1 MQIELER
8 TTKLELE
15 KWIMVEE
22 SIMKQKS
29 RVQWLNLGDFNTVF
43 YHACMKNRQA
53 RNNIGRLTDSNG
65 DIMQSPEEVKAE
77 ILNFDRGLLGSSAT
91 QLPMINY
98 DIMKNGNV
106 LNMSQQLQLI
116 RPVSREEVKQALLGI
131 NDNKAPGCDGYNSYF
146 FKKTWHIVGEEI
158 TAAVQDFFEN
168 ADMCKAINCTT
179 ITLIPKIQNPTN
191 IRDFRPISCCTVL
204 YKLISKVIT
213 TRMQG
218 VMDRLVDNCQAVFVP
233 RRLITDNILMSHELV
248 KGYRRKSISPRCMLK
263 IDMQTTYDSVEWSY
277 IEQVLRSLNFP
288 EIFRD
293 VQSVQI
299 LHQHFQKF
307 SVASG
312 VVANPNKSCIYF
324 GGVNQL
330 TQQQIM
336 DILGYKKG
344 RIAFQISR
352 SRAVQVKSVLFAI
365 QTFWAQIFILP
376 KKVIQFIETICRRL
390 LWTGDAEPTKKAL
403 IAWERLC
410 SPKVAGGLNFIDV
423 ALWNEA
429 AICKLLWNICTRKEK
444 LWVHWVFPQ
453 TIVNNYLMSLV
464 CCINELVLS
473 KSLGV
478 DFWIQANC
486 ASSPDFVTDDI
497 EKELIGLKFQVVF
510 CGVMKLIMLL
520 LGAIGIFVAGKDS
533 ILSPDPQL

>member
-1 MQIELER
+1 MACISTVTYSVLINSR
-8 TTKLELE
+8 TIDPFEAKKGLR
-15 KWIMVEE
+15 
-22 SIMKQKS
+22 Q
-29 RVQWLNLGDFNTVF
+29 GDP
-43 YHACMKNRQA
+43 
-53 RNNIGRLTDSNG
+53 L
-65 DIMQSPEEVKAE
+65 SPF
-77 ILNFDRGLLGSSAT
+77 LF
-91 QLPMINY
+91 
-98 DIMKNGNV
+98 V
-106 LNMSQQLQLI
+106 LAMEYLS
-116 RPVSREEVKQALLGI
+116 
-131 NDNKAPGCDGYNSYF
+131 
-146 FKKTWHIVGEEI
+146 
-158 TAAVQDFFEN
+158 
-168 ADMCKAINCTT
+168 
-179 ITLIPKIQNPTN
+179 
-191 IRDFRPISCCTVL
+191 
-204 YKLISKVIT
+204 
-213 TRMQG
+213 
-218 VMDRLVDNCQAVFVP
+218 
-233 RRLITDNILMSHELV
+233 
-248 KGYRRKSISPRCMLK
+248 
-263 IDMQTTYDSVEWSY
+263 
-277 IEQVLRSLNFP
+277 RSLKTLKEDKKFKYHP
-288 EIFRD
+288 RD

-444 LWVHWVFPQ
+444 LWVHWVH
-453 TIVNNYLMSLV
+453 TYYV
-464 CCINELVLS
+464 
-473 KSLGV
+473 KG
-478 DFWIQANC
+478 QAVWSVEPKN
-486 ASSPDFVTDDI
+486 AS
-497 EKELIGLKFQVVF
+497 
-510 CGVMKLIMLL
+510 
-520 LGAIGIFVAGKDS
+520 
-533 ILSPDPQL
+533 